1 MLAGPHGMKFTSRR
15 SRMRCSALCTYT
27 VDGKGTRISTQIART
42 SCPRAASRRARHAM
56 RPFSSKAHLGRVD
69 HALNDIQDG
78 NVASLARRRRHH
90 DIFRLRAWGRA
101 AALTLARGTD
111 PISSA
116 ARRACRTCVSLRM
129 TSNTVVL
136 RTALVCASESTSGV

>member
-69 HALNDIQDG
+69 HALNDIQVQYVVTKFL
-78 NVASLARRRRHH
+78 NSLIKKDKPSKKAYK
-90 DIFRLRAWGRA
+90 
-101 AALTLARGTD
+101 
-111 PISSA
+111 
-116 ARRACRTCVSLRM
+116 
-129 TSNTVVL
+129 
-136 RTALVCASESTSGV
+136 